1 MHPRATLTPCT
12 SCGAPTTT
20 EVCAFCR
27 LVTRAGGQLPA
38 GDHDRRLGTWQ
49 DAGNPNRGTDA
60 VLVELG
66 PPRRGGD
73 R

>member
-1 MHPRATLTPCT
+1 MSRLTKEQ
-12 SCGAPTTT
+12 APTTT

-27 LVTRAGGQLPA
+27 LVTRAGGALPE
-38 GDHDRRLGTWQ
+38 GDHERRLGTWR
-49 DAGNPNRGTDA
+49 DGGVPDGGSDA

-66 PPRRGGD
+66 PPRRGGA